1 MSAASFQQFN
11 HAAAPPSGLDIL
23 AESSEY
29 ALGKSTRN
37 PSLSGNNEHNVNGT
51 SGAGDLS
58 QRDSLSEG
66 VSRKRQS
73 MESASAPVRR
83 RISRACD
90 QCNQLRTK
98 CDGKN
103 PCAHCVGRI
112 FFSFQWSGVDS

>member
-1 MSAASFQQFN
+1 MSTASYQQFN
-11 HAAAPPSGLDIL
+11 HAPAPPSGLDIL

-29 ALGKSTRN
+29 ALGKSSRN
-37 PSLSGNNEHNVNGT
+37 PSFSGNNEHNVNGT
-51 SGAGDLS
+51 SGVGDLS
-58 QRDSLSEG
+58 QRDHLVDG
-66 VSRKRQS
+66 VSRKRPS

-103 PCAHCVGRI
+103 PCAHCVGMY
-112 FFSFQWSGVDS
+112 SL